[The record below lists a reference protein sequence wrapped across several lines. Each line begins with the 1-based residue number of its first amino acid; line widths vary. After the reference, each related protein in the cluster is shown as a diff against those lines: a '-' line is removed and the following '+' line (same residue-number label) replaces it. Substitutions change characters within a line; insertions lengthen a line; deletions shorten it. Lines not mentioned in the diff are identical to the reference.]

1 MKFTTIEG
9 RSGSGKTKE
18 LLNHINANCE
28 NLVITT
34 EPSVYYIEKIL
45 AQKNIPANVIAFET
59 LARFILQQLNV
70 IIGTEINKE
79 SQIIMIGNVIKNN
92 RDRLQTFNKVNF
104 ENSSI
109 NKIYNFIVECREL
122 GITIDNLQ
130 YVYENSAN
138 TLRTKLHDILIIL
151 DEFNKEL
158 KSKKLVTK
166 EDLTAMAIEALESC
180 DKFPYDNILIDTIDS
195 YSVSFKNIV
204 KMLAQKTNNT
214 VMAFKTTNPK
224 RYDYFICKQSMDA
237 LQEIVDYF
245 MQETMLEIN
254 TIKLR
259 PIIDDKDGI
268 QSIEKQLFDKDVAD
282 KSSCDNVVLHE
293 SSTMY
298 KEIDFITAE
307 IKKMINSG
315 KYKPEDIIVTSS
327 AIDRYIN
334 IIANSLNK
342 HNIGYFYYKNN
353 QLSKSYVY
361 SFIEETLNIVR
372 TGYTVENILR
382 IAQFNYIGIT
392 REEYMVIDS
401 FFNRFGYNLGV
412 ALKNGEKYDNS
423 NYILVKNI
431 IAKIQNHVD
440 LLQDKIDNSSN
451 VKEYMTAIMEYI
463 NEFSIKESLQE
474 EYVKLYSQ
482 KNIAEAN
489 KIKSVWNGLIKNLN
503 QIYDIFKEE
512 NIKFDEFVSIFKKMA
527 EDTLLSTTQQY
538 FGQVNIIDMKQ
549 AQNKKSK
556 VLFVVGCNEN
566 YFPESSPNQII
577 VDNERKSIN
586 AALNIYLKLSKDV
599 DIEKQAA
606 ISSTLAMPSE
616 KLYISWSLNDLDS
629 KPLKYASILNNVVK
643 KFEDNIV
650 KEKDYY
656 DEDREE
662 AFLALL
668 NEIAEYKKT
677 GIESPELSS
686 KYLDFNQ
693 DKKYSERLHYAL
705 KSAAID
711 KTQINVSNPVK
722 GYKEIDFFSVTRLE
736 SFNKCP
742 FKHYIEHA
750 LQPEKIKLFNET
762 AADKGN
768 FFHAVMKQFFDYI
781 IKNKIDIDSLEYD
794 NFIKIIEP
802 IIDELAKE
810 HNDNIFDS
818 VNKYIYESYKLKDRI
833 KVSAW
838 NSILQIKKGSYNV
851 ARDEYAVGREIP
863 LDIKLDNGKTVHLVG
878 IIDRI
883 DIYEKDSTK
892 YARIIDYKSGNISFS
907 EDLLS
912 AGVQLQL
919 PLYSKAVSG
928 DFELTGMYYFHIQNP
943 IIDADNKNDTIE
955 KQFQL
960 SGPTVSDLPLIMA
973 NDVTLSD
980 PGTSSNVIQVDVTT
994 KGDISKK
1001 SKVLEESSMEE
1012 LYEKSIDIVKDSI
1025 ERILNGETK
1034 AVPFKYKDN
1043 DSCKYCQ
1050 YRSICH
1056 FDPTIKDSARTYIK
1070 TEE

>member
-18 LLNHINANCE
+18 LLNHINENCD

-34 EPSVYYIEKIL
+34 EPSVYYIENLL
-45 AQKNIPANVIAFET
+45 AKKNIPANVIAYET
-59 LARFILQQLNV
+59 LARFVLQQLNV

-79 SQIIMIGNVIKNN
+79 SQIIMIGKVIKNN

-104 ENSSI
+104 DNSSI

-122 GITIDNLQ
+122 GITTDNLQ
-130 YVYENSAN
+130 YVYENSNN

-158 KSKKLVTK
+158 ESKKLVTK
-166 EDLTAMAIEALESC
+166 EDLTNMAIEALNKC
-180 DKFPYDNILIDTIDS
+180 DKFPYENILIDTVNS
-195 YSVSFKNIV
+195 YSVSFKNIIKILV
-204 KMLAQKTNNT
+204 QKTNNT

-224 RYDYFICKQSMDA
+224 RYDYFICKDSMDA
-237 LQEIVDYF
+237 LQEIVDYL
-245 MQETMLEIN
+245 MQETMIEISTN
-254 TIKLR
+254 KLR
-259 PIIDDKDGI
+259 PIKNDEDGI
-268 QSIEKQLFDKDVAD
+268 QSIERQLFDKDVVG
-282 KSSCDNVVLHE
+282 KSSCNNVLLHE

-298 KEIDFITAE
+298 KEIDFVTSE
-307 IKKMINSG
+307 IKKLIASG
-315 KYKPEDIIVTSS
+315 EYKPEDIIITSS

-342 HNIGYFYYKNN
+342 HNIGFFYYKNN

-361 SFIEETLNIVR
+361 SFLEESLNIVKA
-372 TGYTVENILR
+372 GYTVENILR
-382 IAQFNYIGIT
+382 IAQFDYIGVV
-392 REEYMVIDS
+392 REEYMVLDS
-401 FFNRFGYNLGV
+401 FFNRFGYKLNI
-412 ALKNGEKYDNS
+412 AMKNGEKYDNS

-431 IAKIQNHVD
+431 IAKIQKHIDV
-440 LLQDKIDNSSN
+440 LQDKIDNSNN

-463 NEFSIKESLQE
+463 NEFSIREKLQE
-474 EYVKLYSQ
+474 EYVKLYSV
-482 KNIAEAN
+482 KNIPEAN

-512 NIKFDEFVSIFKKMA
+512 NIRFEDFFAIFRKMA

-549 AQNKKSK
+549 AQSKKSK
-556 VLFVVGCNEN
+556 ILFVVGCNEN

-577 VDNERKSIN
+577 VDNERKTIN
-586 AALNIYLKLSKDV
+586 STLKVYLKLSKDV
-599 DIEKQAA
+599 DVEKQAS

-650 KEKDYY
+650 KEKEYY

-668 NEIAEYKKT
+668 NEIAEYKRT
-677 GIESPELSS
+677 GVESLELSD
-686 KYLDFNQ
+686 KFLDFNQ
-693 DKKYSERLHYAL
+693 DKKYSERLYYAL
-705 KSAAID
+705 KSASVD
-711 KTQINVSNPVK
+711 KSKINVANPAL
-722 GYKEIDFFSVTRLE
+722 GYKEKDFFSVTRIE

-742 FKHYIEHA
+742 FKHYVEHA
-750 LQPEKIKLFNET
+750 LKPEKIKFFNES

-768 FFHAVMKQFFDYI
+768 FFHAIMKQLFDYI
-781 IKNKIDIDSLEYD
+781 IKNKIDVDVLEYKE
-794 NFIKIIEP
+794 FVKIIEP
-802 IIDELAKE
+802 IIEELAKD

-818 VNKYIYESYKLKDRI
+818 INKYIYESYKIKDRV

-838 NSILQIKKGSYNV
+838 NAIVQLQKGSFKV
-851 ARDEYAVGREIP
+851 AKDEYAVGREIP
-863 LDIKLDNGKTVHLVG
+863 LDIQLDNGKIVHLVG

-883 DIYEKDSTK
+883 DLYEKNDEK
-892 YARIIDYKSGNISFS
+892 YARIIDYKSGNTSFS
-907 EDLLS
+907 EDLLN

-928 DFELTGMYYFHIQNP
+928 DFKLAGMYYFHIQNP
-943 IIDADNKNDTIE
+943 ILDADNKNDTIE

-960 SGPTVSDLPLIMA
+960 SGPTINDPILVSA
-973 NDVTLSD
+973 NDTRLSD
-980 PGTSSNVIQVDVTT
+980 TGVSSDVVQIDITS

-1001 SKVLEESSMEE
+1001 SKVIEQDFLNEI
-1012 LYEKSIDIVKDSI
+1012 YKKSTDIVKDSI
-1025 ERILNGETK
+1025 ERILDGETK
-1034 AVPFKYKDN
+1034 AIPFKYKDN

-1050 YRSICH
+1050 YKSICH
-1056 FDPTIKDSARTYIK
+1056 FDPTVKGSTRTYVK
-1070 TEE
+1070 PE